1 MTAVNF
7 IAFHPWVLI
16 GVVALGLP
24 LGMLVQIRRERREAA
39 RRNRAQVA
47 AEAEVARRW
56 KASQDEL
63 NVMLSAAW
71 ASAQGEMR
79 RDRIESAKKCG
90 CADCRAILQTL
101 TAN

>member
-1 MTAVNF
+1 MFVNF

-16 GVVALGLP
+16 GVVALGGLS
-24 LGMLVQIRRERREAA
+24 LGMLVQIQRERREAA
-39 RRNRAQVA
+39 RRNRAQA
-47 AEAEVARRW
+47 ARRL

-90 CADCRAILQTL
+90 CADCRAILLTL